1 MSSLNSKRNRKRGFT
16 VVELV
21 VALAVILIVSATAIG
36 LVNTQNTIYLRTMQ
50 TTEAT
55 NMAENAI
62 ECFRFVG
69 NNDGESFEDLFK
81 KTGYDLQSD
90 TVDGATVYTVESNGM
105 EVTITINGSTLDF
118 LAVDGDKEILRKSY
132 TYTN

>member
-62 ECFRFVG
+62 ECFRFAG
-69 NNDGESFEDLFK
+69 KNDGESFEVLFER
-81 KTGYDLQSD
+81 TGYELQPE

-132 TYTN
+132 TR